1 MEFSTERNYFS
12 CCHFPDLRKVCM
24 LTLDKLFNFKVLM
37 IFSTRVVLVKGIT
50 VGGSYKNIDCGC
62 DSNN

>member
-1 MEFSTERNYFS
+1 
-12 CCHFPDLRKVCM
+12 M